1 MTRWYGLKTTAC
13 PKEQKNNNF
22 WGYDVDYFVLLI
34 KENVWTRLFF
44 LILLPYS
51 ILNLVYNTAKVTT
64 LMEDSSAEKRPQF
77 GNRFLENV
85 DQVFKHNAWYRI

>member
-22 WGYDVDYFVLLI
+22 WGYVDYFVLLI

-51 ILNLVYNTAKVTT
+51 ILNLVYNTAKVTK
-64 LMEDSSAEKRPQF
+64 LMEDSSAEKPPQF